1 MDATVNMKSRFSR
14 KEHFDKTIVDS
25 ALRTNSENEVKE
37 LQIHFI
43 YAGHYY
49 HWNHEDKLR
58 SFILERMEKYAIKSV
73 MVTSIYMRRNE
84 LITKKVMESYCKGKR
99 NEKDSVNDDLE
110 SFFKDLRHRKQ
121 PDACVWTYF
130 LPRLTE
136 EELELVE
143 RRDTS
148 YLATFC
154 KKNNVEKT
162 EMMLYKSN
170 SKYVE
175 GWGQRKTFTIDNPG
189 FMIIHP
195 YNLGKRKYSFT
206 E

>member
-1 MDATVNMKSRFSR
+1 MKSRLSR
-14 KEHFDKTIVDS
+14 KEHFDQTIVDS
-25 ALRTNSENEVKE
+25 ALRTNSENEAKE
-37 LQIHFI
+37 LQTHFI

-58 SFILERMEKYAIKSV
+58 SFILRSFKSV

-99 NEKDSVNDDLE
+99 IEKDSVNDDLE

-143 RRDTS
+143 RKDTS
-148 YLATFC
+148 YLATFY
-154 KKNNVEKT
+154 KKNNVHKAK
-162 EMMLYKSN
+162 MMLSKSN

-175 GWGQRKTFTIDNPG
+175 GWGQRKTFTIDIPTSSI
-189 FMIIHP
+189 MVIHP
-195 YNLGKRKYSFT
+195 YKLGKRKYSFN

>member
-1 MDATVNMKSRFSR
+1 MQSRFSR
-14 KEHFDKTIVDS
+14 KENFDKTIVDS
-25 ALRTNSENEVKE
+25 ALRKNSVNEAKE
-37 LQIHFI
+37 LQTHFI

-58 SFILERMEKYAIKSV
+58 SFILEGMKKYAIQSV

-84 LITKKVMESYCKGKR
+84 LITKKVMESYCNGKR

-110 SFFKDLRHRKQ
+110 SFFKDIRHQKQ
-121 PDACVWTYF
+121 PDTCVWTYF

-143 RRDTS
+143 RKDTS

-154 KKNNVEKT
+154 KKNNVEKAK
-162 EMMLYKSN
+162 MMLSKSN

-175 GWGQRKTFTIDNPG
+175 GWGQRKTFTIDPPTYDT
-189 FMIIHP
+189 MILHLHSLK
-195 YNLGKRKYSFT
+195 YGKRKYSFSQ
-206 E
+206 